1 MHLGAALTLCCHLM
15 ALLSIYSI
23 TKKKHAT
30 NLHFSYH
37 EHYNKLILSAICAS
51 SPFSTLISAIKE
63 DLVDTKDERTHLYT
77 HCHAFGDDVC
87 VRLSTLVRLFS
98 KLPTLRG
105 AQVQVFFVFFSFSF
119 GRINAACWSPGW
131 KTEGAGA
138 SLSLC

>member
-98 KLPTLRG
+98 KLPTSRG
-105 AQVQVFFVFFSFSF
+105 AQVQVLFVLFFFLL
-119 GRINAACWSPGW
+119 GG
-131 KTEGAGA
+131 
-138 SLSLC
+138 

>member
-87 VRLSTLVRLFS
+87 VRLFS

-105 AQVQVFFVFFSFSF
+105 AQVQVLFVLFFFLL
-119 GRINAACWSPGW
+119 GG
-131 KTEGAGA
+131 
-138 SLSLC
+138 